1 VESIKIFVVDDHPIV
16 RRGIESIFDCEAD
29 ITVAGS
35 AGSAAEALQQ
45 IDGLEVDIV
54 LSDLRMGEMNGDEFL
69 QVLRERRPEI
79 RTAVLTNFH
88 SDEEVFKAL
97 RAGVRAF
104 LLKTSPM
111 NEVIAAVRAVH
122 AGERWIPP
130 HIAQQLA
137 DQVSRDQLTGRELS
151 ILRLLADGMKNEEIA
166 AALHLEEDV
175 LSAHV
180 NHLLEKL
187 DSRAPAE
194 AVNRAFHQ
202 GLLRV
207 DD

>member
-1 VESIKIFVVDDHPIV
+1 MDSIKIFVVDDHPIV

-29 ITVAGS
+29 ISVLGS
-35 AGSAAEALQQ
+35 AGSGADALQQ
-45 IDGLEVDIV
+45 LNDLAVDIV
-54 LSDLRMGEMNGDEFL
+54 LTDLRMGDMSGDEFL
-69 QVLRERRPEI
+69 SILRERRPEI
-79 RTAVLTNFH
+79 RSAVLTNFH

-111 NEVIAAVRAVH
+111 TEVIAAVRAVH
-122 AGERWIPP
+122 AGERWVPP

-137 DQVSRDQLTGRELS
+137 DQVSRDRLTDVELS
-151 ILRLLADGMKNEEIA
+151 ILRFLAEGMKNDEIA
-166 AALHLEEDV
+166 AVLHLKEDAV
-175 LSAHV
+175 GGHV
-180 NHLLEKL
+180 RHLLEKL
-187 DSRAPAE
+187 DSCAPAE
-194 AVNRAFHQ
+194 AVNRAYHQ